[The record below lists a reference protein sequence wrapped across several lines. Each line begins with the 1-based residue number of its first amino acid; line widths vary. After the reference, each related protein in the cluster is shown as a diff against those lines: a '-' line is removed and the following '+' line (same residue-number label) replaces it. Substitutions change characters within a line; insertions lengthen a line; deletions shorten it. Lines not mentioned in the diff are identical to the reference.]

1 MTYVPRN
8 THLYNQAIEVLKL
21 SRSVSNYLVYD
32 LAHLKKDGSEDPC
45 VYFTGD
51 IVRQSDSLAPE
62 ILKAENQAFQ
72 DDRLKHAASLDQL
85 TSSLYRTCERLE
97 RAESN
102 GKDFVRILRREIRKF
117 RKLQHK
123 WMMTL

>member
-1 MTYVPRN
+1 MSYTPRN
-8 THLYNQAIEVLKL
+8 TRLYNQAIEILKL
-21 SRSVSNYLVYD
+21 SRSISNYLVYD
-32 LAHLKKDGSEDPC
+32 LAHLQNNGSENPF

-62 ILKAENQAFQ
+62 ILKAESQAFQ
-72 DDRLKHAASLDQL
+72 DDRLRHAESLDQL
-85 TSSLYRTCERLE
+85 TTSLYRTCERLE

-102 GKDFVRILRREIRKF
+102 GKDFVRILRREVRKF
-117 RKLQHK
+117 RRLQHK

>member
-1 MTYVPRN
+1 MSYTPRN
-8 THLYNQAIEVLKL
+8 TRLYNQAIEILKL
-21 SRSVSNYLVYD
+21 SCSVSNYLVYD
-32 LAHLKKDGSEDPC
+32 LAHLQNNGNENPF

-62 ILKAENQAFQ
+62 ILKAESQVFQ
-72 DDRLKHAASLDQL
+72 DDRLKHAESLDRL
-85 TSSLYRTCERLE
+85 TTSLYRTCERLE

-102 GKDFVRILRREIRKF
+102 GKDFVRILRREVRKF
-117 RKLQHK
+117 RRLQHK

>member
-1 MTYVPRN
+1 MTYIPRN
-8 THLYNQAIEVLKL
+8 THLYNQAIEILRL

-32 LAHLKKDGSEDPC
+32 LAHLKKDGSEDPY

-62 ILKAENQAFQ
+62 ILKAENMAFQ
-72 DDRLKHAASLDQL
+72 DDRLKQAASIERL

>member
-1 MTYVPRN
+1 MILPISRKMAAKIRAYILPVISYVN
-8 THLYNQAIEVLKL
+8 QTHLLRK
-21 SRSVSNYLVYD
+21 
-32 LAHLKKDGSEDPC
+32 
-45 VYFTGD
+45 
-51 IVRQSDSLAPE
+51 